1 MVDPVSGTKKEA
13 QAVESQAIGR
23 AYRQGQTKQVTV
35 VRLIIKNTIEH
46 ITYMRN
52 NDVNEDTQV
61 VTDKDNKPQL
71 VKSSSFSVLLANK
84 PSLQRSGSVT
94 NLLEGKLDEIEER
107 GNNTNE
113 MKKWCANKLFCQNL
127 NFEFFL
133 FLACYALK
141 SACGKYWL
149 PLKERERRS

>member
-1 MVDPVSGTKKEA
+1 M
-13 QAVESQAIGR
+13 ESQAIGR

-113 MKKWCANKLFCQNL
+113 MKK
-127 NFEFFL
+127 
-133 FLACYALK
+133 
-141 SACGKYWL
+141 
-149 PLKERERRS
+149 